1 MEYKTGDRV
10 EIINY
15 GHAIW
20 QRMEGTNKPVWIDL
34 QPQLVGKKA
43 TISECIESQPG
54 YEQYSL
60 DIDNYGY
67 IAWFGLDQ
75 LKLIEDSDLS

>member
-1 MEYKTGDRV
+1 MKYKTGDRV

-15 GHAIW
+15 GHAMWEAIPGSKDKVNVTD
-20 QRMEGTNKPVWIDL
+20 M

-43 TISECIESQPG
+43 TISECTESQPG
-54 YEQYSL
+54 YERYSL

-75 LKLIEDSDLS
+75 LKLIE

>member
-1 MEYKTGDRV
+1 MKYKTGDRV

-15 GHAIW
+15 GHAMYEAIP
-20 QRMEGTNKPVWIDL
+20 GSKDKVNVTDI

-43 TISECIESQPG
+43 TVSECTESQPG
-54 YEQYSL
+54 YERYSL

-67 IAWFGLDQ
+67 IACP
-75 LKLIEDSDLS
+75 

>member
-1 MEYKTGDRV
+1 MKYKTGDRV

-15 GHAIW
+15 GHAMFEAIPGSKDKVNVTD
-20 QRMEGTNKPVWIDL
+20 M

-43 TISECIESQPG
+43 TVVECSEPQPHF
-54 YEQYSL
+54 EHYSL

-75 LKLIEDSDLS
+75 LKLVNDDT

>member
-1 MEYKTGDRV
+1 MKYKTGDRV

-15 GHAIW
+15 GQAIW
-20 QRMEGTNKPVWIDL
+20 SSDPCTGKGKVMVTDM

-43 TISECIESQPG
+43 TISECTESQPG
-54 YEQYSL
+54 YERYSL
-60 DIDNYGY
+60 DIDDYGY

-75 LKLIEDSDLS
+75 LKLIE

>member
-20 QRMEGTNKPVWIDL
+20 QRMEGTDKPVWIDL
-34 QPQLVGKKA
+34 QPQLVGRRA
-43 TISECIESQPG
+43 TVLYGEMHQAIEK
-54 YEQYSL
+54 YSL
-60 DIDNYGY
+60 DIDGSGK
-67 IAWFGLDQ
+67 ISWFSLKQ
-75 LKLIEDSDLS
+75 LKLIE